1 MDKIGP
7 LEYQSDRLCMKPKE
21 MGEIL
26 IFLPSVFTQVTGIE
40 SWEVRKTSSEVM
52 EPIQIK
58 EEEVPAVLSVYSG
71 KELPR
76 EPIVVGTITT
86 FNMHLECE
94 TMCHCIQSAL
104 NLLHRIL
111 KMLKSGAKSNCWMN
125 SKDQAPSVQRKG
137 IVDTLDQDPASIC
150 IILMSPIFPA
160 LWPQM

>member
-86 FNMHLECE
+86 FNMHLTQDTENAEVWSKIKLLDELKGSSTICAE
-94 TMCHCIQSAL
+94 ERNCGYFGSRPCIYLHYFNVTYFSCTMAT
-104 NLLHRIL
+104 N
-111 KMLKSGAKSNCWMN
+111 
-125 SKDQAPSVQRKG
+125 V
-137 IVDTLDQDPASIC
+137 TLATR
-150 IILMSPIFPA
+150 MKEA
-160 LWPQM
+160 